1 MGIGTGLGVAGLASA
16 GIGAAASISA
26 SGTQS
31 NAANN
36 AANLQAQSAA
46 AATAEQQREFNVQ
59 QTNEAPFLATG
70 QNAAQQLETGLQ
82 PGGSLVQP
90 WTNTFTAPT
99 AATEQNDPGYQFRL
113 QQGQQA
119 LENSASASGGLLNGN
134 TAVAEQQYGQNYA
147 SNEYSNVY
155 NRALTQYQ
163 QQYNIFQN
171 NQANQFNRL
180 SAASG
185 GGQVA
190 AGQLGQQ
197 GQAAA
202 QNIGNIATTSG
213 AQIGQQMNNA
223 AAARA
228 SGYVG
233 VANAASSGANS
244 VGQGLMLQS
253 LLNNQNAATGSTQS
267 LQQQMANTTYS

>member
-1 MGIGTGLGVAGLASA
+1 MGIGTGLGVAGIASA
-16 GIGAAASISA
+16 AIGAGTSLAAA
-26 SGTQS
+26 GTQS
-31 NAANN
+31 DAANN
-36 AANLQAQSAA
+36 AANLQAQEAQNSLDFQKQQW
-46 AATAEQQREFNVQ
+46 ATQQQ
-59 QTNEAPFLATG
+59 NEAPFLATG
-70 QNAAQQLETGLQ
+70 QAAATQLGQDLA
-82 PGGSLVQP
+82 PGGSLMQP
-90 WTNTFTAPT
+90 WTQQFQAPT

-119 LENSASASGGLLNGN
+119 LENSASARGGLLGGN

-147 SNEYSNVY
+147 SNEYQNVY
-155 NRALTQYQ
+155 ERALGQYQ

-197 GQAAA
+197 GQSAASTVA
-202 QNIGNIATTSG
+202 GINTAAGQQIGNSI
-213 AQIGQQMNNA
+213 QNA

-233 VANAASSGANS
+233 AGNAISGGLTSLSQAQLLAMLLQNQGSSNPAASAG
-244 VGQGLMLQS
+244 GIP
-253 LLNNQNAATGSTQS
+253 
-267 LQQQMANTTYS
+267 